1 MKLYT
6 TYSESHAEIFEQ
18 WFLPSLK
25 LTNPNIDLYHNTY
38 AQVCSS
44 GRFMSHGWQQT
55 MIIKN
60 ELIISSLDQAEEGEI
75 IIHSDVDVQFFKDI
89 QKNLDQSLFMD
100 HDMVC
105 QSDGGGVLCDQGL
118 SAFCYGFM
126 IIKNNFKTRSM
137 FKRILEL
144 VKITN
149 STDQFLLNN
158 IYKQFDVS
166 ILGYDRSYFSVWM
179 SNNCLVWDGEELVN
193 IPDNLILHHANWT
206 LGVDNKIKLFDIVKR
221 CQVC

>member
-1 MKLYT
+1 
-6 TYSESHAEIFEQ
+6 
-18 WFLPSLK
+18 
-25 LTNPNIDLYHNTY
+25 
-38 AQVCSS
+38 
-44 GRFMSHGWQQT
+44 

-158 IYKQFDVS
+158 IYKQ
-166 ILGYDRSYFSVWM
+166 
-179 SNNCLVWDGEELVN
+179 
-193 IPDNLILHHANWT
+193 
-206 LGVDNKIKLFDIVKR
+206 
-221 CQVC
+221 